1 MTAERVDGEVLP
13 VQAHVGEQVQLV
25 SVVVKD
31 QAVLVVPLLGLAGQL
46 LQAPLAV
53 LVPSEDHVL
62 ALDRDKLQNHVIM
75 SDPEEILAS

>member
-1 MTAERVDGEVLP
+1 MATEGVDREVLP

-25 SVVVKD
+25 SVVVQD
-31 QAVLVVPLLGLAGQL
+31 QTVLVVPLLGLASQL

-62 ALDRDKLQNHVIM
+62 ALDRDKL
-75 SDPEEILAS
+75 